1 MVSPELKPHPILA
14 GERVLAVLSPAN
26 VRYLPLLKKELAQVF
41 PRLDIVAPRNL
52 AHLHDVVARSARRHS
67 VVLAV
72 GGDGSLNRV
81 LQSIDMEG
89 QVLGV
94 LPGGTGNDF
103 ARTIGLPPGIKASIR
118 HLAALKPRAT
128 DVITAG
134 GMRCINSSGFGVDTE
149 TLRVR
154 HQSRGLARRNYLVAF
169 IIVLSRLKPIVAE
182 IDCDGE
188 AISGSFCWVL
198 AMNSPRIGGGT
209 RITPDASIEDGLL
222 DVLLVKEMS
231 KLNMLRFIPSAVRGR
246 HLHMP
251 WCIYRQVRR
260 LSVRAADTVEY
271 IALDGEE
278 YYWGKRD
285 VEFYCIPGGIRFLR

>member
-1 MVSPELKPHPILA
+1 
-14 GERVLAVLSPAN
+14 
-26 VRYLPLLKKELAQVF
+26 
-41 PRLDIVAPRNL
+41 
-52 AHLHDVVARSARRHS
+52 
-67 VVLAV
+67 
-72 GGDGSLNRV
+72 
-81 LQSIDMEG
+81 
-89 QVLGV
+89 
-94 LPGGTGNDF
+94 
-103 ARTIGLPPGIKASIR
+103 
-118 HLAALKPRAT
+118 
-128 DVITAG
+128 
-134 GMRCINSSGFGVDTE
+134 MRCINSSGFGVDTE

-154 HQSRGLARRNYLVAF
+154 HQSKGLARRNYLVAF
-169 IIVLSRLKPIVAE
+169 LIVLSRLKPIVAE

-231 KLNMLRFIPSAVRGR
+231 KLNMLRFMPSAVRGR

-251 WCIYRQVRR
+251 WCIYRQARR
-260 LSVRAADTVEY
+260 LSVRAADSVEY

-285 VEFYCIPGGIRFLR
+285 VEFSCIPGGIRFLR